1 MFPSSN
7 DAEFLN
13 YVGCHAS
20 SGWAGGHR
28 TIKVSHH
35 HHHHR
40 HHGMES
46 WTGDGILETDRNQ
59 NNWICQSDPME
70 MPGSINLILVKANK
84 FVSIDFSVSTRHIRA
99 GKDGLELTNQADH
112 VIKLHLELVTDH
124 FFQNDEFLHQ
134 VFSVSGQTGQLR
146 FPGTGHSALSWVICT
161 KMC

>member
-13 YVGCHAS
+13 YVGCHARYEGAPHS
-20 SGWAGGHR
+20 ISR
-28 TIKVSHH
+28 CRITIT
-35 HHHHR
+35 
-40 HHGMES
+40 MES
-46 WTGDGILETDRNQ
+46 WGREISSIMERGRNW
-59 NNWICQSDPME
+59 NNWSCQSDSRE
-70 MPGSINLILVKANK
+70 IPGSINLILVKANK
-84 FVSIDFSVSTRHIRA
+84 FVSIDFSVSTRHIRE

-134 VFSVSGQTGQLR
+134 VFSVWGSKAQEGQLW
-146 FPGTGHSALSWVICT
+146 FPGTGYWALSYIICR